1 MKQGDLVRITAQFIN
16 TASRPGDLGLLLAV
30 RPREKEN
37 PMGWIDHIQHTHEVL
52 ARGEVMLYRAG
63 DLECVEER

>member
-37 PMGWIDHIQHTHEVL
+37 PMGWIDYTQHTHEVL
-52 ARGEVMLYRAG
+52 ARGEVKLYRAG
-63 DLECVEER
+63 DLERVEEI